1 MEDKYHPLCSAALHS
16 FLLPLPPLF
25 PSGLN
30 TPVAQGEMVQS
41 QMAQLLTYVEKPKWE
56 PCHNPMG
63 MLWTPDLHLSLNRE

>member
-30 TPVAQGEMVQS
+30 IPVAQGEMVQS
-41 QMAQLLTYVEKPKWE
+41 QMAQA
-56 PCHNPMG
+56 
-63 MLWTPDLHLSLNRE
+63 PDLCGKAKVGTMP